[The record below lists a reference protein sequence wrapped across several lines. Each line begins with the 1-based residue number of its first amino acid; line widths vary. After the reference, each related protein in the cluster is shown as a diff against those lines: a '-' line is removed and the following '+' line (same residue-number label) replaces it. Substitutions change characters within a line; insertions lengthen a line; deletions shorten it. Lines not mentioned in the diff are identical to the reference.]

1 VVAAVEGPRL
11 VWGVVVGRSI
21 ALERL
26 DRVRWIAR
34 KCVRARERALL
45 CSLLLLLLAARGT
58 ACAEANGGSMGG
70 ATDDDDDDA
79 RKIVSVK

>member
-1 VVAAVEGPRL
+1 MVAAVEGPRL

-34 KCVRARERALL
+34 KCVRARERERYSALSSSSCLPRAGRRALKPMADQWEELLMMMMMMRARL
-45 CSLLLLLLAARGT
+45 CR
-58 ACAEANGGSMGG
+58 
-70 ATDDDDDDA
+70 
-79 RKIVSVK
+79 